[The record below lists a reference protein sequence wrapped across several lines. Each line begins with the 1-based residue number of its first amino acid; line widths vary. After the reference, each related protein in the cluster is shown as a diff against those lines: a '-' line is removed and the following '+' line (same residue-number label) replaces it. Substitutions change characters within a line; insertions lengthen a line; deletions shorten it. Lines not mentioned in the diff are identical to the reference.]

1 MTGKPYTSPDGI
13 EVWWP
18 PAAGQRRDRPR
29 EGTVN
34 HADRDR
40 SEQPRPAAAG
50 ERIEPY
56 KEALAWLRS
65 QLGGPPGW
73 WQAAYAMVMAAADA
87 EHASL
92 RADRDGWKCLAFQYE
107 MAATT
112 ARSRTTLGR
121 KATLPSSE
129 SGRR

>member
-1 MTGKPYTSPDGI
+1 MTGRPYTSPDGI

-18 PAAGQRRDRPR
+18 PAARQRRDRPP
-29 EGTVN
+29 EGTADP
-34 HADRDR
+34 ADRDR
-40 SEQPRPAAAG
+40 SEQPAAAG

-65 QLGGPPGW
+65 ELGGPPGL

-112 ARSRTTLGR
+112 ARSRTTLWPE
-121 KATLPSSE
+121 ATPPSSE